1 MSESVDQLRWLAGQM
16 RRVLGEYFAGN
27 VEVPMFVDR
36 LETLINALA
45 GFADSTWVEEK
56 HVIRGQME
64 IPYAVSLDEGR
75 SELTADERRSVD
87 EAAEA
92 LRAMLE
98 EYE

>member
-45 GFADSTWVEEK
+45 GFADRTWVEEM
-56 HVIRGQME
+56 HVIWGQME
-64 IPYAVSLDEGR
+64 IPYRGQPG
-75 SELTADERRSVD
+75 
-87 EAAEA
+87 
-92 LRAMLE
+92 
-98 EYE
+98 